1 MNKKSENFF
10 HEILKIFF
18 EKFFKILFFYKSKN
32 PKFKN
37 QIKSKFKLMKNN
49 NFNLGNLM
57 KQAQAMQENL
67 KKSQEA
73 LAKKEVEGQAG
84 AGMVKI
90 LMTCGHEVKRVTIDD
105 SVMDDK
111 EMLEDLIAAA
121 FNDAMRRAEEAT
133 QSEMAGLAG
142 GIPLPPGFK
151 FPFSNLF
158 LIIIFNNYF

>member
-1 MNKKSENFF
+1 
-10 HEILKIFF
+10 
-18 EKFFKILFFYKSKN
+18 
-32 PKFKN
+32 
-37 QIKSKFKLMKNN
+37 MKNN

-133 QSEMAGLAG
+133 QSEMAGIAG
-142 GIPLPPGFK
+142 GLGGFQLPPGFK
-151 FPFSNLF
+151 FPF
-158 LIIIFNNYF
+158 

>member
-1 MNKKSENFF
+1 
-10 HEILKIFF
+10 
-18 EKFFKILFFYKSKN
+18 
-32 PKFKN
+32 
-37 QIKSKFKLMKNN
+37 MKNN

-90 LMTCGHEVKRVTIDD
+90 LMTCGHEVKRVIIDD

-151 FPFSNLF
+151 FPF
-158 LIIIFNNYF
+158 

>member
-1 MNKKSENFF
+1 MIFMSMTIN
-10 HEILKIFF
+10 ILKEQYIAMDFMSNTF
-18 EKFFKILFFYKSKN
+18 INQKIQNSK
-32 PKFKN
+32 
-37 QIKSKFKLMKNN
+37 IKSKFKLMKNN

-151 FPFSNLF
+151 FPF
-158 LIIIFNNYF
+158 